1 MTLIKSISGIRG
13 TIGGRYRSNLTPID
27 VVECVAGF
35 GTWVKKQSAKKKYK
49 VVVGRDGRISGSM
62 VSQLAINTLIGLG
75 IEVIDLDLST
85 TPTVEMMVTH
95 LGADA
100 GIIFT
105 ASHNPKEWNALKF
118 LNQDGEFIS
127 AAAGT
132 QILDLIDQGE
142 ITFSEVDDLG
152 EVTRFYGAIEIHI
165 DEILKLP
172 YLNADAIKSAGIKV
186 VADCINSTGALAL
199 PTLLDK
205 LGVEYTLINE
215 EINGDFD
222 HNPEP
227 LPAHLVKLSN
237 KVIELGA
244 DMGISVDPDVDRLAF
259 VNEDGSMFGE
269 EYTLVAVADSIL
281 QKKKGA
287 GVSNL
292 SSTRAL
298 ADVCKRHGVPY
309 FAAAVGEVNV
319 VNKMKESAAV
329 VGGEGNGG
337 VILPDLHYG
346 RDALAGI
353 ALFLSLFA
361 ETGKSMTELKA
372 TYPSYV
378 IIKDKL
384 PVESLDLN
392 TTFSKLKQ
400 VFSKEKIDTQDGLK
414 IDFENG
420 WVHLRA
426 SNTEPIIRI
435 YAEAKTER
443 EASSLITQVKD
454 AIS

>member
-13 TIGGRYRSNLTPID
+13 TIGGRYRTNLTPID
-27 VVECVAGF
+27 IVECVAGF
-35 GTWVKKQSAKKKYK
+35 GMWVKKQSTKTRFKII
-49 VVVGRDGRISGSM
+49 VGRDGRISGSM
-62 VSQLAINTLIGLG
+62 VSQLAINTLIGMG

-118 LNQDGEFIS
+118 LNQHGEFIS
-127 AAAGT
+127 AVAGAE
-132 QILDLIDQGE
+132 ILDLIEQGE
-142 ITFSEVDDLG
+142 IIFSDVDQLG
-152 EVTRFYGAIEIHI
+152 NVARFSGAIDIHI

-172 YLNADAIKSAGIKV
+172 YLNLDAIKSAGINV
-186 VADCINSTGALAL
+186 VVDCINSTGALAL

-205 LGVEYTLINE
+205 LRVGYSLINE
-215 EINGDFD
+215 AITGDFD

-227 LPAHLVKLSN
+227 LPAHLIKLSA
-237 KVIELGA
+237 KVVELGA
-244 DMGISVDPDVDRLAF
+244 DMGISIDPDVDRLAF

-281 QKKKGA
+281 NKKKGA

-298 ADVCKRHGVPY
+298 ADVCKKHGVPY
-309 FAAAVGEVNV
+309 FASAVGEVNV
-319 VNKMKESAAV
+319 VNKMKESEAV
-329 VGGEGNGG
+329 IGGEGNGG

-353 ALFLSLFA
+353 ALFLSLYA
-361 ETGKSMTELKA
+361 EKGKSMTELKA
-372 TYPSYV
+372 DYPSYV
-378 IIKDKL
+378 IIKDKM
-384 PVESLDLN
+384 PADSLDLN

-400 VFSKEKIDTQDGLK
+400 VFSQEKIDTQDGLK

-435 YAEAKTER
+435 YAEAKTEE
-443 EASSLITQVKD
+443 EASSLITQVKE